1 MWLFEC
7 QRRVMSKA
15 QSVTPVTAAGKG
27 MNSLSR
33 RERAGV
39 RENLK
44 VYGKGQ
50 GHVATCPYFVTLL

>member
-1 MWLFEC
+1 
-7 QRRVMSKA
+7 MSKA

-33 RERAGV
+33 RER
-39 RENLK
+39 ENLK
-44 VYGKGQ
+44 VYGKKQ